1 MTGSHRC
8 ECRPGFDSAD
18 SVSGVCKAPVAWN
31 ILFSDGSK
39 MVSLN
44 TTARQWNEVLFDQK
58 RIESIDFDP
67 HSHIVFWTDAMDM
80 GIRRS
85 YIPESGNDV
94 EVGHAQNIVSFT
106 KTAKPVALSFDWV
119 AQNLYWLEL
128 DTASLKGQVLAA
140 KGDGRYRRSVIP
152 RGIDTPTSLAVN
164 PLLGE
169 LYWSQAGSNPRIE
182 TSWMD
187 GTKRKNL
194 VVDALIHP
202 TGLTIDFAMDSTIYW
217 VDHSL
222 NTIEMIKRDGSGRT
236 TVIRG
241 EGLDRPTSL
250 DVFESTLYWVS
261 TGHKELRKQ
270 DKFGRGVMVR
280 LVKDI
285 TAPSAVKGTV
295 HDFSLHRWR

>member
-1 MTGSHRC
+1 MLH
-8 ECRPGFDSAD
+8 
-18 SVSGVCKAPVAWN
+18 K
-31 ILFSDGSK
+31 
-39 MVSLN
+39 
-44 TTARQWNEVLFDQK
+44 
-58 RIESIDFDP
+58 
-67 HSHIVFWTDAMDM
+67 
-80 GIRRS
+80 
-85 YIPESGNDV
+85 
-94 EVGHAQNIVSFT
+94 
-106 KTAKPVALSFDWV
+106 
-119 AQNLYWLEL
+119 
-128 DTASLKGQVLAA
+128 QVLAA